1 MKPKLNKKQL
11 IITAIGVVLVGGTGA
26 YLLWGRRA
34 SSEEY
39 ITAKVERGAIR
50 NTVSATG
57 TLQAVTT
64 VQVGS
69 QVSGT
74 ISELYADFNAIVK
87 KGQVVAQLDPRVY
100 EAQVASQRANLEQAR
115 ANLAD
120 SEAKVLAAEA
130 AVETQRAGVSG
141 ASANL
146 AALKAQRDDA
156 QSLLR
161 RQEGLAKAGVIP
173 ERDLES
179 TRTGYNAAEAR
190 YNQAAAQ
197 LEQARVSERTSASSG
212 LAQARAQ
219 VKQARAQ
226 IQQIEGSLKMAEV
239 NLSYTT
245 ISSPIDGVVVS
256 RNVDK
261 GQTVAASLQAPTLF
275 TIANDLTQMQVIA
288 NIDQAD
294 IGVINQSNRVNFTVD
309 AFPGHNFGGMIN
321 QIRLN
326 PQNVQNV
333 VTYNVVIDVRNPD
346 LKLKPGMTANLT
358 ITIAERQDALKVP
371 NAALRFRP
379 QGMTPEKMRELFHGG
394 ETQAG
399 PGAGT
404 EAGKD
409 RAKDAAPKDAV
420 AKDAGK
426 DAGQNA
432 GKGAPTQAGNIE
444 RRGNQADGQHRG
456 MDGGERRR
464 AGGDGGGQS
473 GSDGGGERRRWGGR
487 GNQSDGQRA
496 DGQRADG
503 QRADGQRADGQ
514 RADGQRADG
523 QQGAMGGGERRRWGG
538 RGDGGSDGAGGGER
552 RAWRNRG
559 NQSDSQRADG
569 QQGAPDGA
577 RRAGAG
583 GSASGPGAAG
593 GAVERRDQAGRGSFS
608 GADGANARPVPSTTP
623 IQEGQR
629 RIIWVLGSDNKPQ
642 PRLVRLGITDGT
654 ATEVI
659 EGDLKEGDIIIVG
672 QNLPAE
678 DRPQNNQQRPPG
690 FGGMPGGGPRGPG
703 GFGGGGGGGR
713 R

>member
-1 MKPKLNKKQL
+1 MKLKLNKKQL

-141 ASANL
+141 ANANL

-197 LEQARVSERTSASSG
+197 LEQARVSERTSAGSG
-212 LAQARAQ
+212 LAQAKAQ

-226 IQQIEGSLKMAEV
+226 IQQIEGALKMAEV

-294 IGVINQSNRVNFTVD
+294 IGVINPSNRVNFTVD
-309 AFPGHNFGGMIN
+309 AFPGHNFGGSIN

-379 QGMTPEKMRELFHGG
+379 QGMTPEKMRELFRGG

-409 RAKDAAPKDAV
+409 GAKDAV

-432 GKGAPTQAGNIE
+432 GKGAPTEAGNIE
-444 RRGNQADGQHRG
+444 RRGNQADGQQRR

-487 GNQSDGQRA
+487 DNQS

-559 NQSDSQRADG
+559 NQADG

-583 GSASGPGAAG
+583 GSASGPGAG
-593 GAVERRDQAGRGSFS
+593 GAGERRDQAGRGSFF
-608 GADGANARPVPSTTP
+608 GADGANSRPVPSTTP

-629 RIIWVLGSDNKPQ
+629 RIVWVLGPDNKPQ
-642 PRLVRLGITDGT
+642 HRVVRLGITDGT

-703 GFGGGGGGGR
+703 GFGGGGGGGGR